1 MFYTAI
7 KPNILLK
14 TFGIILTI
22 LGIVMLIWTGFS
34 YTQTEKVVDIGPL
47 EVSAEKEKQ
56 VNWPTYTGGILVIAG
71 VVLMLMDRKRT

>member
-1 MFYTAI
+1 M
-7 KPNILLK
+7 K